1 MPSDGAQVKFNM
13 DAPPIWWGLETDFLL
28 EPQQLLL
35 NSWNSRGVYLFQIN
49 KMVSVTATVQ
59 FHEPNIEDWYATV
72 GSRSDWFHLWSVR
85 FLLQRKKQLNIAQRW
100 EVSLHIWID
109 SQGNHKSVRNCRRPQ
124 LLGWSFTCSHGGSII
139 HFVVEMSNSW
149 FLLVVR
155 SQCFVF
161 FGQSHLKSPFSWDFC
176 VSDPSGS
183 GRTGRHVR
191 PGHRSHQAWQLKITY
206 KLKKGRR
213 LPINGALFIAMFHY
227 QSV

>member
-1 MPSDGAQVKFNM
+1 MRFRN
-13 DAPPIWWGLETDFLL
+13 WFLL
-28 EPQQLLL
+28 EPQQFLGSL
-35 NSWNSRGVYLFQIN
+35 NFRGVYLFQIN

-124 LLGWSFTCSHGGSII
+124 LLGWSFTCSHGGSIN

-161 FGQSHLKSPFSWDFC
+161 FGQSHLKSPFSFNVHPPGIS
-176 VSDPSGS
+176 VSVIPQAVAEQEGMW
-183 GRTGRHVR
+183 GPGTGVIKH
-191 PGHRSHQAWQLKITY
+191 GKWKSSY
-206 KLKKGRR
+206 G
-213 LPINGALFIAMFHY
+213 N
-227 QSV
+227 

>member
-1 MPSDGAQVKFNM
+1 
-13 DAPPIWWGLETDFLL
+13 
-28 EPQQLLL
+28 
-35 NSWNSRGVYLFQIN
+35 
-49 KMVSVTATVQ
+49 MVSVTATVR

-85 FLLQRKKQLNIAQRW
+85 FLLERKKQLNIAQRW

-124 LLGWSFTCSHGGSII
+124 LLGWSFTCSHGGSIN

-161 FGQSHLKSPFSWDFC
+161 FGQSHLKSPFSFNVHPPGIS
-176 VSDPSGS
+176 VSVIPQAVAEQEGMWGPALHSLESSSMAIENEDYLSMGHFSLPCFITRGFSYMKTWQPQKIGFGWVWNTS
-183 GRTGRHVR
+183 FLLKYAFHCFSFFRLRFLCCRVCTAR
-191 PGHRSHQAWQLKITY
+191 P
-206 KLKKGRR
+206 
-213 LPINGALFIAMFHY
+213 
-227 QSV
+227 